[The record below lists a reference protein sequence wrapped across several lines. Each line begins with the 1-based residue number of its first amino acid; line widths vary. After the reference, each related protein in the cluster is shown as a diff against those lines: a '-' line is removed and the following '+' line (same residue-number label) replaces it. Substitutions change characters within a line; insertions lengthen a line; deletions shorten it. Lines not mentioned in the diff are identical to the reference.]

1 MKPRHFLL
9 CAALYASTTSAA
21 QDLTTLLTSNTIH
34 ETRQN
39 GTQSWFTF
47 DLDHSFHARDDSGKA
62 TSGTWTLTEKG
73 EVCISPR
80 GAPAN
85 APKPCLLIKG
95 KSVGDGWD
103 REGPNGRNEHFAIEA
118 GRS

>member
-1 MKPRHFLL
+1 MKLRHILL
-9 CAALYASTTSAA
+9 SGALYSMTATAY
-21 QDLTTLLTSNTIH
+21 DLLTLLIGNTLH

-47 DLDHSFHARDDSGKA
+47 DKDHTFHTHDENGKSS
-62 TSGTWTLTEKG
+62 SGTWTFSDKG
-73 EVCISPR
+73 EVCISPQ
-80 GAPAN
+80 GAPPD

-103 REGPNGRNEHFAIEA
+103 REGPNGRKEHFAIEA
-118 GRS
+118 GRT